1 MTEETTSEQLAEIEG
16 QATEFT
22 PPNGWR
28 VVQEGEEL
36 RQGDVRVNDSGA
48 YSAVLVTVTGVVP
61 PGTRYIRP
69 IEPQPQPIQVREG
82 RWRTRNGDIRNVTPT
97 PEGDGREQRFPW
109 WDAQYRQT
117 WTSDGRYYLNKA
129 NQRDLIEY
137 LGPLES
143 EPQSEPQ
150 PEPEPVPPAEPI
162 QVREGRWRTRGGEI
176 RNITPTPGFD
186 GRAERWPWWDGI
198 RLVWTSEGRY
208 YLDTES
214 PFDLVEHLGPI
225 EAEDKTQEPQPAYTA
240 DELQSQPDTE
250 LQAQVTFLKG
260 REVTLGTRLQQER
273 EVTTRLRGELESV
286 QNLLGT
292 ERQRV
297 TQLEDLVGSLRAIN
311 EAQEKA
317 FEAAGKEN
325 TDLQHRLNV
334 VATEWAEQAET
345 IRRLQIELDAA
356 QQVPA
361 DSPELQQLRLRL
373 ADMTL
378 DRDQCKTAYDQI
390 FADLVTIRETT
401 TAETVEA
408 IVEWLQPFR
417 GCNSPALALLLL
429 EALPHIM
436 RHLTGLAED

>member
-22 PPNGWR
+22 PPDGWR

-82 RWRTRNGDIRNVTPT
+82 RWRKRSGAEVSVSAMPT
-97 PEGDGREQRFPW
+97 DHDHFLAAFPW
-109 WDAQYRQT
+109 WDGQEST
-117 WTSDGRYYLNKA
+117 WTHSGHL
-129 NQRDLIEY
+129 L
-137 LGPLES
+137 S
-143 EPQSEPQ
+143 
-150 PEPEPVPPAEPI
+150 
-162 QVREGRWRTRGGEI
+162 GGEC
-176 RNITPTPGFD
+176 P
-186 GRAERWPWWDGI
+186 A
-198 RLVWTSEGRY
+198 
-208 YLDTES
+208 
-214 PFDLVEHLGPI
+214 DLVEYLGPI

-273 EVTTRLRGELESV
+273 EVTTRLRSEVSYV
-286 QNLLGT
+286 QNLLGS
-292 ERQRV
+292 EKRRV
-297 TQLEDLVGSLRAIN
+297 GELEELVTSLRTIN
-311 EAQEKA
+311 AAQEKA
-317 FEAAGKEN
+317 VDAAGKEN
-325 TDLQHRLNV
+325 TALRRQLAV
-334 VATEWAEQAET
+334 VKEELTTAAAVSHQ
-345 IRRLQIELDAA
+345 LQIELDAA